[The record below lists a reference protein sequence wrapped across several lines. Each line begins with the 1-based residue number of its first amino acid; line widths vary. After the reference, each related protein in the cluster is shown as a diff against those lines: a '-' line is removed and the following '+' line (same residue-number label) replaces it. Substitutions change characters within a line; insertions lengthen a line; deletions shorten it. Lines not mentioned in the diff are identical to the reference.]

1 MFKRL
6 SKLKPKRKLVQKS
19 QTDVTKKD
27 QLQMEQDSKLELG
40 WHKDTHRYQ
49 TNQDVQHAYQEGQL
63 VKIGITKDYRPIT
76 RLLNPDTDLQYPPY
90 LRPEAKKVLDELA
103 SIWRSKVK
111 KEYEGTYSKVLLPLT
126 FLVCSEDYKK
136 ELLKTPGKILN
147 SEGTHATGYTFDIDA
162 SSYYIQDGENFF
174 SVADPRRNPD
184 IVQQNTKN
192 LIKIG
197 GSKMHTLHTSEPYNK
212 RLTDI
217 LVETARD
224 LQASGKANVILEYAD
239 TQNQCLHICVK
250 P

>member
-1 MFKRL
+1 MFKKISNLR
-6 SKLKPKRKLVQKS
+6 PKRKLVQKS
-19 QTDVTKKD
+19 QTEVTKKD
-27 QLQMEQDSKLELG
+27 QLQIEQDSKQELN
-40 WHKDTHRYQ
+40 WHKQTPRYQ
-49 TNQDVQHAYQEGQL
+49 TNQDIQVAFQKREL
-63 VKIGITKDYRPIT
+63 VKIGETKDYRPIT

-103 SIWRSKVK
+103 SIWRSKVRSK
-111 KEYEGTYSKVLLPLT
+111 YKNGYSNVLLPLT

-162 SSYYIQDGENFF
+162 SSYYIKEGDNFF

-184 IVQQNTKN
+184 IIQQNTEN

-197 GSKMHTLHTSEPYNK
+197 GSKMHTLRTSKPYNK
-212 RLTDI
+212 QLTDL
-217 LVETARD
+217 LVETAQE
-224 LQASGKANVILEYAD
+224 LHASGKANVILEYAGS
-239 TQNQCLHICVK
+239 QNQCLHICVK

>member
-1 MFKRL
+1 MLKKF

-19 QTDVTKKD
+19 QIDVTKKD
-27 QLQMEQDSKLELG
+27 QLQIERDGKQELR
-40 WHKDTHRYQ
+40 WHKKTPRYQ
-49 TNQDVQHAYQEGQL
+49 TNKDIQSAYQSGEL
-63 VKIGITKDYRPIT
+63 IKVGITKDYRPIT

-90 LRPEAKKVLDELA
+90 LKPEAKKVLDELA
-103 SIWRSKVK
+103 SLWRSKIK
-111 KEYEGTYSKVLLPLT
+111 SKYKEQYTNVLLPIT

-162 SSYYIQDGENFF
+162 SSYYLKSGDNFF
-174 SVADPRRNPD
+174 SVADPRRNPE
-184 IVQQNTKN
+184 IIQQNTKN

-197 GSKMHTLHTSEPYNK
+197 GGKLHTLHTSEEYNK
-212 RLTDI
+212 HLTDL
-217 LVETARD
+217 LVETARE
-224 LQASGKANVILEYAD
+224 LHATGKANVILEYAG